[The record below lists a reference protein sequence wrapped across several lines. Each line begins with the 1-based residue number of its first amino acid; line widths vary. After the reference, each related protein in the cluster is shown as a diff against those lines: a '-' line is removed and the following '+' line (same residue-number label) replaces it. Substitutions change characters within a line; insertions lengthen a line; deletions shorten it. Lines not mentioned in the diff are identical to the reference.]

1 MGGVIGG
8 VISGTAMPTDPVMP
22 KDKGPRAPVRVG
34 GRVKEPRLI
43 MLVDPKYPQL
53 AIMTHITGKVVIDA
67 IISEQGDVV
76 EAQVSAPPI
85 LIQSALE
92 AVRKWKYEPTYLN
105 EQPVPVQLKVTVS
118 FQLNNDFTRVGRKAE
133 QRNTGR
139 SAIVFQVAEDWAVGW
154 SRYLMRRTS
163 LPLSL

>member
-8 VISGTAMPTDPVMP
+8 VISGTAIPTAPVMP

-43 MLVDPKYPQL
+43 MRVDPKYPQL
-53 AIMTHITGKVVIDA
+53 AIMTHMTGEVVIDA

-76 EAQVSAPPI
+76 EAQVISGPPI

-118 FQLNNDFTRVGRKAE
+118 FQLN
-133 QRNTGR
+133 
-139 SAIVFQVAEDWAVGW
+139 
-154 SRYLMRRTS
+154 
-163 LPLSL
+163 